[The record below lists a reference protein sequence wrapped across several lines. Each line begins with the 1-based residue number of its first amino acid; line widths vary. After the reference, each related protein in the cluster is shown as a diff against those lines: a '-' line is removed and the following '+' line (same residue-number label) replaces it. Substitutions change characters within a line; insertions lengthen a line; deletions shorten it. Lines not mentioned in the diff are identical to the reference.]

1 MDNPV
6 HKACFNNAGFPEET
20 FSIYDSTACSIPS
33 SVWVLC
39 GYGVLKGSWFARS
52 DSLVGLEHSV
62 EEYELPDREPSQS
75 F

>member
-1 MDNPV
+1 ML
-6 HKACFNNAGFPEET
+6 KACFNNAGFHVET
-20 FSIYDSTACSIPS
+20 FSISDSIIPS

-75 F
+75 V